1 MLCQFS
7 FSNFRSYR
15 NETTFDFQAA
25 TLSEFK
31 DSLIKTD
38 KANDILPVGVIYGPN
53 GGGKSNLLAA
63 LGCVISLVTE
73 PVYEL
78 GKNHARF
85 IMQQKFTCTPYLFDE
100 ESPTE
105 PSRFQLFFRIDD
117 YEYRYF
123 IVIQHNEILTETL
136 YRRKLGASKPAKIF
150 ERDNGKISLGSI
162 LGNKSINTEVN
173 AKMPL
178 LSFLA
183 INYSIPV
190 IVEVITWFEECIV
203 RNYANPLA
211 EQQILLSDDDI
222 SKKQFLTMMNDM
234 GIGISGYR
242 FDRQSSEFYLQRTL
256 HDTLYEL
263 PFSSESD
270 GTRKLFAALPVIL
283 MALKEGRLMV
293 IDELDA
299 KLHPKLLRYVIRL
312 FTNREINKNGA
323 QLLFTSHDMSTM
335 KNSIFRRDEIW
346 FAALNDENSSEVYSL
361 SELRKENNEL
371 INNTAA
377 YDKQYLEGRYGADPF
392 APKLHSERPIA
403 IGSLSSAELDAELMK
418 GVESL
423 LSGKAYSAD
432 DVDTLLTDE

>member
-15 NETTFDFQAA
+15 DETTFDFQAA
-25 TLSEFK
+25 ALSEFK
-31 DSLIKTD
+31 DSLIKTE
-38 KANDILPVGVIYGPN
+38 KGSDILPVGVIYGPN

-78 GKNHARF
+78 DKNHTRF
-85 IMQQKFTCTPYLFDE
+85 IVQQKVSCVPYLFDE
-100 ESPTE
+100 NSKES
-105 PSRFQLFFRIDD
+105 PSRFELFFRIGD
-117 YEYRYF
+117 YEYRYY
-123 IVIQHNEILTETL
+123 IALLHDIIEEETL
-136 YRRKLGASKPAKIF
+136 YRRKLGASRAARIF
-150 ERDNGKISLGSI
+150 ERDHGSISLGTI
-162 LGNKSINTEVN
+162 LGSKNINTEVN

-190 IVEVITWFEECIV
+190 IVEVIRWFEECIL

-211 EQQILLSDDDI
+211 EQQILLSNDDL
-222 SKKQFLTMMNDM
+222 SKKHFLTMMNDM
-234 GIGISGYR
+234 GIGITGYR
-242 FDRQSSEFYLQRTL
+242 FDKQSNEFYLQRTL

-283 MALKEGRLMV
+283 MALKEGRLV
-293 IDELDA
+293 IVDELDA

-312 FTNREINKNGA
+312 FTNLEINKNGA

-346 FAALNDENSSEVYSL
+346 FAALDEENSSEIYSL
-361 SELRKENNEL
+361 SELSKENNAP
-371 INNTAA
+371 INNTDAS
-377 YDKQYLEGRYGADPF
+377 DKQYLAGRCEGEPYQ
-392 APKLHSERPIA
+392 
-403 IGSLSSAELDAELMK
+403 
-418 GVESL
+418 
-423 LSGKAYSAD
+423 
-432 DVDTLLTDE
+432 

>member
-15 NETTFDFQAA
+15 DETTFDFQAA
-25 TLSEFK
+25 ALSEFK
-31 DSLIKTD
+31 DSLIKTE
-38 KANDILPVGVIYGPN
+38 KGNDILPVGVIYGPN

-85 IMQQKFTCTPYLFDE
+85 IMQQKVSCVPYLFDE
-100 ESPTE
+100 DYREE
-105 PSRFQLFFRIDD
+105 PSRFQLFFRIGE
-117 YEYRYF
+117 YEYRYY
-123 IVIQHNEILTETL
+123 IVLRGGVIEEETL
-136 YRRKLGASKPAKIF
+136 YRRKLGASRAAKVF
-150 ERDNGKISLGSI
+150 ERNHEGISLGTI
-162 LGNKSINTEVN
+162 LGSKNINTEVN

-183 INYSIPV
+183 IGYSIPV
-190 IVEVITWFEECIV
+190 IAEVIRWFEECII

-234 GIGISGYR
+234 GIGITGYR
-242 FDRQSSEFYLQRTL
+242 FDQQSNEFYLQRTL

-283 MALKEGRLMV
+283 MALKEGRLV
-293 IDELDA
+293 IVDELDA

-312 FTNREINKNGA
+312 FTNPEINKNGA

-346 FAALNDENSSEVYSL
+346 FAALNSENSSEVYSL
-361 SELRKENNEL
+361 SELRKENNDP

-377 YDKQYLEGRYGADPF
+377 YDKQYLEGRYGADPY
-392 APKLHSERPIA
+392 LRNM
-403 IGSLSSAELDAELMK
+403 LSWE
-418 GVESL
+418 V
-423 LSGKAYSAD
+423 
-432 DVDTLLTDE
+432 

>member
-1 MLCQFS
+1 MTIMLCQFS

-15 NETTFDFQAA
+15 DETTFDFQAA
-25 TLSEFK
+25 ALSEFK
-31 DSLIKTD
+31 DSLIKTE
-38 KANDILPVGVIYGPN
+38 KGNDILPVGVIYGPN

-85 IMQQKFTCTPYLFDE
+85 IMQQKVACVPYLFDKDSRE
-100 ESPTE
+100 D
-105 PSRFQLFFRIDD
+105 PSRFQLFFRIGE

-123 IVIQHNEILTETL
+123 IVLLHGEIEEETL
-136 YRRKLGASKPAKIF
+136 YRRKLGASRAARIF
-150 ERDNGKISLGSI
+150 ERDHGEIFLGTILGSK
-162 LGNKSINTEVN
+162 NINTEVN
-173 AKMPL
+173 SKMPL

-190 IVEVITWFEECIV
+190 IVEVIRWFEECII
-203 RNYANPLA
+203 RDYANPLA
-211 EQQILLSDDDI
+211 EQQILLSDDDV

-234 GIGISGYR
+234 GIGITGYR
-242 FDRQSSEFYLQRTL
+242 FDQQSNEFYLQRTM

-283 MALKEGRLMV
+283 MALKEGRLV
-293 IDELDA
+293 IVDELDA

-312 FTNREINKNGA
+312 FTNPEINKKGA

-346 FAALNDENSSEVYSL
+346 FAALDSENSSEVYSL
-361 SELRKENNEL
+361 SELRKENNDP

-377 YDKQYLEGRYGADPF
+377 YDKQYLEGRYGADPYL
-392 APKLHSERPIA
+392 KNM
-403 IGSLSSAELDAELMK
+403 LSWE
-418 GVESL
+418 V
-423 LSGKAYSAD
+423 
-432 DVDTLLTDE
+432 

>member
-15 NETTFDFQAA
+15 DETTFDFQAA
-25 TLSEFK
+25 ALSEFK
-31 DSLIKTD
+31 DSLIKTE
-38 KANDILPVGVIYGPN
+38 KGNAILPVGVIYGPN

-85 IMQQKFTCTPYLFDE
+85 IMQQKVPCVPYLFDE
-100 ESPTE
+100 DSREE
-105 PSRFQLFFRIDD
+105 PSRFQLFFRIGE
-117 YEYRYF
+117 YEYRYY
-123 IVIQHNEILTETL
+123 IVLRASVIEEETL
-136 YRRKLGASKPAKIF
+136 YRRKLGASRAAKIF
-150 ERDNGKISLGSI
+150 ERNHEGISLGTKRNHEGISLGTI
-162 LGNKSINTEVN
+162 LGSKNINTEVN

-183 INYSIPV
+183 IGYSIPV
-190 IVEVITWFEECIV
+190 IAEVIRWFEECII

-211 EQQILLSDDDI
+211 EQQILLSNDDI

-234 GIGISGYR
+234 GIGITGYR
-242 FDRQSSEFYLQRTL
+242 FDQQSNEFYLQRTL

-283 MALKEGRLMV
+283 MALKEGRLV
-293 IDELDA
+293 IVDELDA

-312 FTNREINKNGA
+312 FTNPEINKNGA

-346 FAALNDENSSEVYSL
+346 FAALDSENSSEVYSL
-361 SELRKENNEL
+361 SELRKENNDP

-377 YDKQYLEGRYGADPF
+377 YDKQYLEGRYGADPYL
-392 APKLHSERPIA
+392 KNM
-403 IGSLSSAELDAELMK
+403 LSWE
-418 GVESL
+418 V
-423 LSGKAYSAD
+423 
-432 DVDTLLTDE
+432 

>member
-15 NETTFDFQAA
+15 DETTFDFQAA
-25 TLSEFK
+25 ALSEFK
-31 DSLIKTD
+31 DSLIKSE
-38 KANDILPVGVIYGPN
+38 KGNDILPVSVIYGPN

-63 LGCVISLVTE
+63 LGCVISLITE

-85 IMQQKFTCTPYLFDE
+85 IMQQRVVCVPYLFDE
-100 ESPTE
+100 NSRED

-123 IVIQHNEILTETL
+123 IVLLHGEIEEEAL
-136 YRRKLGASKPAKIF
+136 YRRKLGASRAAKIF
-150 ERDNGKISLGSI
+150 DRNHGEISLGTI
-162 LGNKSINTEVN
+162 LGSKNINTEVN
-173 AKMPL
+173 TKMPL

-190 IVEVITWFEECIV
+190 ITKVIRWFEECII

-211 EQQILLSDDDI
+211 EQQILLSSDDV

-234 GIGISGYR
+234 GIGITGYR
-242 FDRQSSEFYLQRTL
+242 FDQQSNEFYLQRTL

-283 MALKEGRLMV
+283 MALKEGRLV
-293 IDELDA
+293 IVDELDA

-312 FTNREINKNGA
+312 FTNPEINKNGA

-346 FAALNDENSSEVYSL
+346 FAALDSDNSSEVYSL
-361 SELRKENNEL
+361 SELRKENNDPV
-371 INNTAA
+371 NNTAA
-377 YDKQYLEGRYGADPF
+377 YDKQYLEGRYGADPY
-392 APKLHSERPIA
+392 LRNM
-403 IGSLSSAELDAELMK
+403 LSWE
-418 GVESL
+418 V
-423 LSGKAYSAD
+423 
-432 DVDTLLTDE
+432 

>member
-15 NETTFDFQAA
+15 DETTFDFQAA
-25 TLSEFK
+25 
-31 DSLIKTD
+31 D
-38 KANDILPVGVIYGPN
+38 DILPVGVIYGPN

-85 IMQQKFTCTPYLFDE
+85 IMQQKVSCVPYLFDE
-100 ESPTE
+100 DSREE
-105 PSRFQLFFRIDD
+105 PSRFQLFFRIGE
-117 YEYRYF
+117 YEYRYY
-123 IVIQHNEILTETL
+123 IVLRGGVIEEETL
-136 YRRKLGASKPAKIF
+136 YRRKLGASRAAKVF
-150 ERDNGKISLGSI
+150 ERNHEGISLGTI
-162 LGNKSINTEVN
+162 LGSKNINTEVN

-183 INYSIPV
+183 IGYSIPV
-190 IVEVITWFEECIV
+190 IAEVIRWFEECII

-234 GIGISGYR
+234 GIGITGYR
-242 FDRQSSEFYLQRTL
+242 FDQQSNEFYLQRTL

-283 MALKEGRLMV
+283 MALKEGRLV
-293 IDELDA
+293 IVDELDA

-312 FTNREINKNGA
+312 FTNPEINKNGA

-346 FAALNDENSSEVYSL
+346 FAALNSENSSEVYSL
-361 SELRKENNEL
+361 SELRKENNDP

-377 YDKQYLEGRYGADPF
+377 YDKQYLEGRYGADPY
-392 APKLHSERPIA
+392 LRNM
-403 IGSLSSAELDAELMK
+403 LSWE
-418 GVESL
+418 V
-423 LSGKAYSAD
+423 
-432 DVDTLLTDE
+432 

>member
-15 NETTFDFQAA
+15 DETTFDFQAA
-25 TLSEFK
+25 ALSEFK
-31 DSLIKTD
+31 DSLLKTE
-38 KANDILPVGVIYGPN
+38 KGNDILPAGVIYGPN

-63 LGCVISLVTE
+63 LGCVISLVSA
-73 PVYEL
+73 PVFEL
-78 GKNHARF
+78 GKNHTRF
-85 IMQQKFTCTPYLFDE
+85 IVQQKIPCIPYLFDKD
-100 ESPTE
+100 SQNE
-105 PSRFQLFFRIDD
+105 PSRFQLFFRIGD
-117 YEYRYF
+117 YEYRYY
-123 IVIQHNEILTETL
+123 IVLLRDEINEETL
-136 YRRKLGASKPAKIF
+136 YRRKLGASRTARIF
-150 ERDNGKISLGSI
+150 ERSLKGISLGPI
-162 LGNKSINTEVN
+162 LGSKNINTKVN
-173 AKMPL
+173 VKMPL

-190 IVEVITWFEECIV
+190 ITDVISWFEKCII

-211 EQQILLSDDDI
+211 DQQILLSDDQF

-234 GIGISGYR
+234 GIAITGYR
-242 FDRQSSEFYLQRTL
+242 FDQQSNEFYLQRTL

-283 MALKEGRLMV
+283 LALKEGRLV
-293 IDELDA
+293 IVDELDA

-312 FTNREINKNGA
+312 FTNPEINRNGA

-346 FAALNDENSSEVYSL
+346 FAALNSDNSSEVYSL
-361 SELRKENNEL
+361 SELRKENNDP

-377 YDKQYLEGRYGADPF
+377 YDKQYLEGRYGADPY
-392 APKLHSERPIA
+392 LRNM
-403 IGSLSSAELDAELMK
+403 LSWE
-418 GVESL
+418 V
-423 LSGKAYSAD
+423 
-432 DVDTLLTDE
+432 

>member
-15 NETTFDFQAA
+15 DETTFDFQAA
-25 TLSEFK
+25 TLAEFR
-31 DSLIKTD
+31 DSLIGKD
-38 KANDILPVGVIYGPN
+38 FRSPLLPVGVIYGPN

-63 LGCVISLVTE
+63 LGCVISLVTA

-78 GKNHARF
+78 GKSNARF
-85 IMQQKFTCTPYLFDE
+85 VIQQKIPVTPYLFDE
-100 ESPTE
+100 KSQNEPT
-105 PSRFQLFFRIDD
+105 RFQLFFRSGE
-117 YEYRYF
+117 YEYRYYL
-123 IVIQHNEILTETL
+123 VLLHDEILTETL
-136 YRRKLGASKPAKIF
+136 YRRKLGASRAAKIF
-150 ERDNGKISLGSI
+150 DRDHGRIVLGTLLGS
-162 LGNKSINTEVN
+162 KAINTDVN
-173 AKMPL
+173 AKMPF

-190 IVEVITWFEECIV
+190 ITDVITWFEECII

-211 EQQILLSDDDI
+211 DQQILLSDDKW
-222 SKKQFLTMMNDM
+222 SKKQFLMMMNDM

-242 FDRQSSEFYLQRTL
+242 FDRQGNEFYLQRTL
-256 HDTLYEL
+256 HDTVYEL

-283 MALKEGRLMV
+283 TALREGRLL
-293 IDELDA
+293 IADELDA

-312 FTNREINKNGA
+312 FTNPEINKKGA

-346 FAALNDENSSEVYSL
+346 FAALDEENSSEIYSL
-361 SELRKENNEL
+361 SELRKENNEP

-377 YDKQYLEGRYGADPF
+377 YDKQYLEGRYGADPY
-392 APKLHSERPIA
+392 LQNM
-403 IGSLSSAELDAELMK
+403 LSWE
-418 GVESL
+418 V
-423 LSGKAYSAD
+423 
-432 DVDTLLTDE
+432 

>member
-15 NETTFDFQAA
+15 DETTFDFQAA
-25 TLSEFK
+25 ALSEFK
-31 DSLIKTD
+31 DSLIKTE
-38 KANDILPVGVIYGPN
+38 KGNAILPVGVIYGPN

-85 IMQQKFTCTPYLFDE
+85 IMQQKVPCVPYLFDE
-100 ESPTE
+100 DSREE
-105 PSRFQLFFRIDD
+105 PSRFQLFFRIGE
-117 YEYRYF
+117 YEYRYY
-123 IVIQHNEILTETL
+123 IVLRASVIEEETL
-136 YRRKLGASKPAKIF
+136 YRRKLGASRAAKIF
-150 ERDNGKISLGSI
+150 ERNHEGISLGTRISLGTI
-162 LGNKSINTEVN
+162 LGSKNINTEVN

-183 INYSIPV
+183 IGYSIPV
-190 IVEVITWFEECIV
+190 IAEVIRWFEECII

-211 EQQILLSDDDI
+211 EQQILLSNDDI

-234 GIGISGYR
+234 GIGITGYR
-242 FDRQSSEFYLQRTL
+242 FDQQSNEFYLQRTL

-283 MALKEGRLMV
+283 MALKEGRLV
-293 IDELDA
+293 IVDELDA

-312 FTNREINKNGA
+312 FTNPEINKNGA

-346 FAALNDENSSEVYSL
+346 FAALDSENSSEVYSL
-361 SELRKENNEL
+361 SELRKENNDP

-377 YDKQYLEGRYGADPF
+377 YDKQYLEGRYGADPYL
-392 APKLHSERPIA
+392 KNM
-403 IGSLSSAELDAELMK
+403 LSWE
-418 GVESL
+418 V
-423 LSGKAYSAD
+423 
-432 DVDTLLTDE
+432 

>member
-15 NETTFDFQAA
+15 DETTFDFQAA
-25 TLSEFK
+25 ALSEFK
-31 DSLIKTD
+31 DSLIKTE
-38 KANDILPVGVIYGPN
+38 KGNDILPVSVIYGPN

-63 LGCVISLVTE
+63 LGCVISLITE

-85 IMQQKFTCTPYLFDE
+85 IMQQRVVCVPYLFDE
-100 ESPTE
+100 NSRED

-123 IVIQHNEILTETL
+123 IVLLHGEIEEEAL
-136 YRRKLGASKPAKIF
+136 YRRKLGASRAAKIF
-150 ERDNGKISLGSI
+150 DRNHGEISLGTI
-162 LGNKSINTEVN
+162 LGSKNINTEVN
-173 AKMPL
+173 TKMPL

-190 IVEVITWFEECIV
+190 ITKVIRWFEECII

-211 EQQILLSDDDI
+211 EQQILLSSDDV

-234 GIGISGYR
+234 GIGITGYR
-242 FDRQSSEFYLQRTL
+242 FDQQSNEFYLQRTL

-283 MALKEGRLMV
+283 MALKEGRLV
-293 IDELDA
+293 IVDELDA

-312 FTNREINKNGA
+312 FTNPEINKNGA

-346 FAALNDENSSEVYSL
+346 FAALDSDNSSEVYSL
-361 SELRKENNEL
+361 SELRKENNDPV
-371 INNTAA
+371 NNTAA
-377 YDKQYLEGRYGADPF
+377 YDKQYLEGRYGADPY
-392 APKLHSERPIA
+392 LRNM
-403 IGSLSSAELDAELMK
+403 LSWE
-418 GVESL
+418 V
-423 LSGKAYSAD
+423 
-432 DVDTLLTDE
+432 

>member
-15 NETTFDFQAA
+15 DETTFDFQAA
-25 TLSEFK
+25 ALSEFK
-31 DSLIKTD
+31 NSLIKTE
-38 KANDILPVGVIYGPN
+38 KGNDILPVGVIYGPN

-63 LGCVISLVTE
+63 LGCVISLVTA

-85 IMQQKFTCTPYLFDE
+85 IMQQKVSCVPYLFDE
-100 ESPTE
+100 DSREE
-105 PSRFQLFFRIDD
+105 PSRFQLFFRINE
-117 YEYRYF
+117 YEYRYY
-123 IVIQHNEILTETL
+123 IVLRGGVIEEETL
-136 YRRKLGASKPAKIF
+136 YRRKLGASRAAKIF
-150 ERDNGKISLGSI
+150 ERNHEEISLGTI
-162 LGNKSINTEVN
+162 LGSKNINTEVN
-173 AKMPL
+173 TKMPL

-190 IVEVITWFEECIV
+190 IAEVIRWFEECII

-234 GIGISGYR
+234 GIGITGYR
-242 FDRQSSEFYLQRTL
+242 FDQQSNEFYLQRTL

-283 MALKEGRLMV
+283 MALKEGRLV
-293 IDELDA
+293 IVDELDVG
-299 KLHPKLLRYVIRL
+299 LHPKLLRYVIRL
-312 FTNREINKNGA
+312 FTNPEINKNAA

-346 FAALNDENSSEVYSL
+346 FAALDSENSSEVYSL
-361 SELRKENNEL
+361 SELRKENNDP

-377 YDKQYLEGRYGADPF
+377 YDKQYLEGRYGADPY
-392 APKLHSERPIA
+392 LRNM
-403 IGSLSSAELDAELMK
+403 LSWE
-418 GVESL
+418 V
-423 LSGKAYSAD
+423 
-432 DVDTLLTDE
+432 

>member
-15 NETTFDFQAA
+15 DETTFDFQAVA
-25 TLSEFK
+25 LSEFK
-31 DSLIKTD
+31 DSLIKTE
-38 KANDILPVGVIYGPN
+38 KGNDILPVGVIYGPN

-85 IMQQKFTCTPYLFDE
+85 IMQQKVSCVPYLFDE
-100 ESPTE
+100 DSREE
-105 PSRFQLFFRIDD
+105 PSRFQLFFRIGE
-117 YEYRYF
+117 YEYRYY
-123 IVIQHNEILTETL
+123 IVLQGGVIEEETL
-136 YRRKLGASKPAKIF
+136 YRRKLGASRAAKIF
-150 ERDNGKISLGSI
+150 ERNHEGISLGTI
-162 LGNKSINTEVN
+162 LGSKNINTEVN

-190 IVEVITWFEECIV
+190 IAEVIRWFEECII

-234 GIGISGYR
+234 GIGITGYR
-242 FDRQSSEFYLQRTL
+242 FDQQSNEFYLQRTL

-283 MALKEGRLMV
+283 MALKEGRLV
-293 IDELDA
+293 IVDELDA

-312 FTNREINKNGA
+312 FTNSEINKNGA

-346 FAALNDENSSEVYSL
+346 FAALDSENSSEVYSL
-361 SELRKENNEL
+361 SELRKENNDP

-377 YDKQYLEGRYGADPF
+377 YDKQYLEGRYGADPY
-392 APKLHSERPIA
+392 LRNM
-403 IGSLSSAELDAELMK
+403 LSWE
-418 GVESL
+418 V
-423 LSGKAYSAD
+423 
-432 DVDTLLTDE
+432 

>member
-1 MLCQFS
+1 MKEVAIMLCQFS

-15 NETTFDFQAA
+15 DETTFDFQAA
-25 TLSEFK
+25 ALSEFK
-31 DSLIKTD
+31 DSLIKTE
-38 KANDILPVGVIYGPN
+38 KGNDILPVGVIYGPN

-85 IMQQKFTCTPYLFDE
+85 IMQKKVSCVPYLFDKDSRE
-100 ESPTE
+100 E
-105 PSRFQLFFRIDD
+105 PSRFQLFFRIGEYD
-117 YEYRYF
+117 YRYF
-123 IVIQHNEILTETL
+123 IVLRDGVIEEETL
-136 YRRKLGASKPAKIF
+136 YRRKLGASRAAKIF
-150 ERDNGKISLGSI
+150 ERNHGRISLGTI
-162 LGNKSINTEVN
+162 LGSKNINTEVN

-190 IVEVITWFEECIV
+190 IVEVIRWFEECII

-211 EQQILLSDDDI
+211 EQQILLSDDDV

-234 GIGISGYR
+234 GIGITGYR
-242 FDRQSSEFYLQRTL
+242 FDQQSNEFYLQRTL

-283 MALKEGRLMV
+283 MALKEGRLV
-293 IDELDA
+293 IVDELDA

-312 FTNREINKNGA
+312 FTNPEINKNGA

-346 FAALNDENSSEVYSL
+346 FAALDSENSSEVYSL
-361 SELRKENNEL
+361 SELRKENNDP

-377 YDKQYLEGRYGADPF
+377 YDKQYLEGRYGADPYL
-392 APKLHSERPIA
+392 KNM
-403 IGSLSSAELDAELMK
+403 LSWE
-418 GVESL
+418 V
-423 LSGKAYSAD
+423 
-432 DVDTLLTDE
+432 

>member
-15 NETTFDFQAA
+15 DETTFDFQAA
-25 TLSEFK
+25 ALSEFK
-31 DSLIKTD
+31 DSLIKTE
-38 KANDILPVGVIYGPN
+38 KGNDILPVGVIYGPN

-85 IMQQKFTCTPYLFDE
+85 IMQKKVSCVPYLFDKDSRE
-100 ESPTE
+100 E
-105 PSRFQLFFRIDD
+105 PSRFQLFFRIGE

-123 IVIQHNEILTETL
+123 IVLRDGVIEEETL
-136 YRRKLGASKPAKIF
+136 YRRKLGASRAAKIF
-150 ERDNGKISLGSI
+150 ERNHGRISLGTI
-162 LGNKSINTEVN
+162 LGSKNINTEVN

-190 IVEVITWFEECIV
+190 IVEVIRWFEECII

-211 EQQILLSDDDI
+211 EQQILLSDDDV

-234 GIGISGYR
+234 GIGITGYR
-242 FDRQSSEFYLQRTL
+242 FDQQSNEFYLQRTL

-283 MALKEGRLMV
+283 MALKEGRLV
-293 IDELDA
+293 IVDELDA

-312 FTNREINKNGA
+312 FTNPEINKNGA

-346 FAALNDENSSEVYSL
+346 FAALDSENSSEVYSL
-361 SELRKENNEL
+361 SELRKENNDP

-377 YDKQYLEGRYGADPF
+377 YDKQYLEGRYGADPYL
-392 APKLHSERPIA
+392 KNM
-403 IGSLSSAELDAELMK
+403 LSWE
-418 GVESL
+418 V
-423 LSGKAYSAD
+423 
-432 DVDTLLTDE
+432 